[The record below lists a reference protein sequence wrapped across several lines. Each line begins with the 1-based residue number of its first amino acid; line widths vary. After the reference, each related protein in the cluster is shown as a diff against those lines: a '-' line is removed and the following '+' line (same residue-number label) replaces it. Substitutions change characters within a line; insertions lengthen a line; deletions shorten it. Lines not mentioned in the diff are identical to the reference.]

1 MSETKGI
8 YKAITD
14 IMAEVGSVGKNKRN
28 QQQNYA
34 YRGIDEVVEALQ
46 PLLAKHGVCACPNVR
61 ELRTEQVE
69 IGKNKT
75 PMMHVV
81 AVIEYN
87 FYAADGSTIMASAI
101 GEATDSA
108 DKAGNKAMAS
118 AYKYALT
125 QVFAIPTSD
134 AKDTEDSHHELASAR
149 NPVAAKPDVDIVGLK
164 SEGGTAYLLKF
175 ENSTDAIRAISQSK
189 NVTVEADAYIKEF
202 FQATEGKEVA
212 A

>member
-1 MSETKGI
+1 MNETQNI
-8 YKAITD
+8 YKAIAA
-14 IMAEVGSVGKNKRN
+14 IMAEVGSVGKNHKLDAG
-28 QQQNYA
+28 QTKYD
-34 YRGIDEVVEALQ
+34 YRSIDDVMVALQ

-61 ELRTEQVE
+61 ELKTEQVE
-69 IGKNKT
+69 IGKYKT

-87 FYAADGSTIMASAI
+87 FYASDGSTIMASAI

-134 AKDTEDSHHELASAR
+134 PKDTEDSHHELAG
-149 NPVAAKPDVDIVGLK
+149 VKKPP
-164 SEGGTAYLLKF
+164 
-175 ENSTDAIRAISQSK
+175 QSG
-189 NVTVEADAYIKEF
+189 ESGAH
-202 FQATEGKEVA
+202 
-212 A
+212 